1 MLCEGNHAT
10 ILNQQTPLL
19 TELSK
24 SEAILIPIFF
34 ECRDL
39 SYISESSMISGIS
52 GTAASHRDRPSGYNK
67 AMLVEIAFL
76 GKSHYQI
83 DAYLRKEGTTT
94 ESDIPTEKLDW
105 SK

>member
-1 MLCEGNHAT
+1 
-10 ILNQQTPLL
+10 
-19 TELSK
+19 
-24 SEAILIPIFF
+24 
-34 ECRDL
+34 
-39 SYISESSMISGIS
+39 MISGIS

-105 SK
+105 SKYKSQYQCCFSQRSGVQPAFGACGPKG